1 MLRTAG
7 DFWRRRI
14 GSMQEGKVEERWG
27 GGFLIGFS
35 KLSCEVVVT
44 FVAVVSPV
52 GLRCMQED
60 SMRCAKNIVI
70 SG

>member
-1 MLRTAG
+1 
-7 DFWRRRI
+7 
-14 GSMQEGKVEERWG
+14 MQEGKVEERWG